1 LQFKGP
7 HKSPAS
13 TDGRGEYKK
22 LTRTFFCCV
31 VGAVNEQGEKFL
43 LTLRVVDPPLLVTLL
58 GALRLLLQQLSQS
71 GKISSRGVFLK
82 RTLCMHS
89 TFLLSFCDQTKI
101 DTFY

>member
-1 LQFKGP
+1 M
-7 HKSPAS
+7 
-13 TDGRGEYKK
+13 GEVSKK
-22 LTRTFFCCV
+22 LTRAFFCCV